1 MAIRFRSERGATS
14 AAAQRTMHE
23 QGTLEARVLA
33 DRAFSR
39 AAGAPLIDGNRVRLL
54 KDARENYPAWL
65 GAIRSA
71 RRYVHFESYIVH
83 DDGIGNEFADAL
95 IAAAERGVRVRL
107 VYDWLGGLGKA
118 SRRFWRRL
126 RDGGVEVRC
135 YNPPQP
141 DAPLGWV
148 SRDHRKMIS
157 VDGEVGFV
165 TGLCVGQMW
174 VGQPDRKLDPWRD
187 TGVEIR
193 GPAVRDVD
201 RAFASIWGML
211 GQPIAD
217 LEAGEGDVAHPIGD
231 TSLRIVATLPATAGM
246 LRLDTMVTAMARKR
260 VWLTDAYF
268 AGMATYVQ
276 SLHAAAEHG
285 VDVRL
290 LLPSSTDIPLLRPL
304 SRSGYRGLLESG
316 VRIFEW
322 NGTMLHAKT
331 ALIDDRW
338 ARVGSTNLNIASW
351 LGNCELDAFIED
363 EDFARQM
370 EQMYLDDLQNATEV
384 VLDSRH
390 KVRKPHVAR
399 HARRPVVGSGGGSAG
414 RAAAGAVRI
423 GNAIGAALV
432 NRRVL
437 EPMESR
443 MTALGGGALTLLAV
457 LFVAL
462 PSLLA
467 YPVAALLAWSGLALL
482 YRGFRLHREGKQAR
496 GE

>member
-1 MAIRFRSERGATS
+1 MQER
-14 AAAQRTMHE
+14 
-23 QGTLEARVLA
+23 GTLEARVLA

-65 GAIRSA
+65 DAIAGA

-83 DDGIGNEFADAL
+83 DDETGNEFADAL
-95 IAAAERGVRVRL
+95 IAAARRGVQVRL
-107 VYDWLGGLGKA
+107 VYDWLGGLGKS

-126 RDGGVEVRC
+126 RDGGVQVRC
-135 YNPPQP
+135 YNPPQL

-157 VDGEVGFV
+157 VDGEVGFI
-165 TGLCVGQMW
+165 TGLCVGRMW
-174 VGQPDRKLDPWRD
+174 VGQPERKLDPWRD

-193 GPAVRDVD
+193 GPAVHDVD
-201 RAFASIWGML
+201 RAFASIWSML
-211 GQPIAD
+211 GDPIAD
-217 LEAGEGDVAHPIGD
+217 GEIAEADTVHPVGD

-276 SLHAAAEHG
+276 SLRAAAEHG

-384 VLDSRH
+384 VLDWRH
-390 KVRKPHVAR
+390 KVRKPRTVR
-399 HARRPVVGSGGGSAG
+399 HARRPVVGSGGGSAS

-437 EPMESR
+437 EPVESR

-457 LFVAL
+457 LFFAI

-467 YPVAALLAWSGLALL
+467 YPVAVLLAWSGLALL
-482 YRGFRLHREGKQAR
+482 YRGFRLHREGR
-496 GE
+496 ERRTE

>member
-1 MAIRFRSERGATS
+1 MALRFRTGRVAISAAAHSALRERGA
-14 AAAQRTMHE
+14 
-23 QGTLEARVLA
+23 LEARALA

-39 AAGAPLIDGNRVRLL
+39 AAGAPLIDGNEVRLL

-65 GAIRSA
+65 DAIARA

-83 DDGIGNEFADAL
+83 DDETGNEFADAL
-95 IAAAERGVRVRL
+95 IAAAGRGVRVRL
-107 VYDWLGGLGKA
+107 VYDWLGGLGKS

-135 YNPPQP
+135 YNPPQL

-165 TGLCVGQMW
+165 TGLCVGRMW
-174 VGQPDRKLDPWRD
+174 VGQPERKLDPWRD

-201 RAFASIWGML
+201 RAFASIWSML
-211 GQPIAD
+211 GEPIA
-217 LEAGEGDVAHPIGD
+217 GDGTAEDDEPHPVGN

-246 LRLDTMVTAMARKR
+246 LRLDNLVTSMARKR

-276 SLHAAAEHG
+276 SLRAAAEHD

-290 LLPSSTDIPLLRPL
+290 LLPNSTDIPLLRPL

-370 EQMYLDDLQNATEV
+370 EQMYLDDLENATEV
-384 VLDSRH
+384 VLDSRQ
-390 KVRKPHVAR
+390 KVRKSPVTR
-399 HARRPVVGSGGGSAG
+399 PRRGVVGSGGGSAS

-437 EPMESR
+437 EPVESR
-443 MTALGGGALTLLAV
+443 MMTLGGAALTLLAV
-457 LFVAL
+457 LFVAI
-462 PSLLA
+462 PSVLV
-467 YPVAALLAWSGLALL
+467 YPVGALLAWSGLALL
-482 YRGFRLHREGKQAR
+482 YRGFRLHREGR
-496 GE
+496 NRHTD